1 MKKNKIWQKSIWVK
15 VLVLVLS
22 LTLISSLKVI
32 NLLSELQKTKTG
44 DVSVYDQEG
53 MPWTAEDLEGILQ
66 LKDVSSASDED
77 IALIDPMNIYAIV
90 CGYPEHKP
98 DVTTTNCA
106 DFGVQVNNI
115 SWQSWDGYGASGRG
129 VWSVNQCEPDC
140 ASGTRIG
147 TPVEVRLS
155 KLMTDGKRFFLTSF
169 NAYPEDYKQLQVGW
183 TLPWQE
189 TEINVP
195 E

>member
-1 MKKNKIWQKSIWVK
+1 MKRVIWPR
-15 VLVLVLS
+15 VLVLLVA
-22 LTLISSLKVI
+22 LTLISSLKII
-32 NLLSELQKTKTG
+32 NLLTELEKTKTG
-44 DVSVYDQEG
+44 DVSVYDQDQ
-53 MPWTAEDLEGILQ
+53 MPWTAEDREGILE
-66 LKDVSSASDED
+66 LTKVVSASDED

-115 SWQSWDGYGASGRG
+115 SWQSWDGYGASGKG

-140 ASGTRIG
+140 ADGTRIAV
-147 TPVEVRLS
+147 PVEVRLS
-155 KLMTDGKRFFLTSF
+155 NLMTDGKRFFLTSF
-169 NAYPEDYKQLQVGW
+169 NAYTEDDKPLQRGW

-189 TEINVP
+189 TEINV